1 MCAVIGAY
9 LQQPTKEQIETLKR
23 IFLESQIRGKH
34 ATGLSVIK
42 NNKPW
47 SFVTAEPAE
56 VMVEQFEWGSLQ
68 SNDTLALIGHCRYS
82 TSDLRYNQPLRTD
95 NIAVVHNGVI
105 TQDPPELWDR
115 YGYELETSN
124 DSELL
129 LRAVVNGEEPLVR
142 FPDASV
148 AALEL
153 HKGGKMR
160 WYRNGKRPLYTT
172 KVENGYFVTS
182 TKDIALRAGLQNP
195 SRAKPGVVYTPNGST
210 IIKATKELIHV

>member
-1 MCAVIGAY
+1 MCAVIGCY

-23 IFLESQIRGKH
+23 IFLESQIRGRH
-34 ATGLSVIK
+34 ATGLSVLK

-47 SFVTAEPAE
+47 SIVLPQPAE
-56 VMVEQFEWGSLQ
+56 VMVEQFQWGSL
-68 SNDTLALIGHCRYS
+68 SSEGTLALIGHCRYS

-95 NIAVVHNGVI
+95 NVAIVHNGVI

-129 LRAVVNGEEPLVR
+129 LRSVVAGNEPLTEFVN
-142 FPDASV
+142 ASI

-160 WYRNGKRPLYTT
+160 WYRNVKRPLYTT
-172 KVENGYFVTS
+172 KVDNGYFITS
-182 TKDIALRAGLQNP
+182 TKDIALRAGLVNP
-195 SRAKPGVVYTPNGST
+195 SRAKPGVVYTATGHT
-210 IIKATKELIHV
+210 IITKTEDLVP

>member
-23 IFLESQIRGKH
+23 IFLESQIRGRH
-34 ATGLSVIK
+34 ATGLSVLK

-82 TSDLRYNQPLRTD
+82 TSDLRYNQPLRTG
-95 NIAVVHNGVI
+95 NVAIVHNGVI

-129 LRAVVNGEEPLVR
+129 LRSVVAGNEPLTE
-142 FPDASV
+142 FANASI

-172 KVENGYFVTS
+172 KVDNGYFITS

-195 SRAKPGVVYTPNGST
+195 SRAKPGVIYTPGTHT
-210 IIKATKELIHV
+210 IITKVEELVP